1 MAQQKSL
8 ADKLV
13 FFLRVRDEALAKIED
28 VPKDGDAWPTLAVM
42 MDEQEK
48 AVSDA
53 LYLATMTAER
63 LGRLAEF
70 TLAKKRNA

>member
-13 FFLRVRDEALAKIED
+13 FFLRVRDEALSKIEE

-42 MDEQEK
+42 VEEQEK
-48 AVSDA
+48 VIGDA

-63 LGRLAEF
+63 LGRLAES
-70 TLAKKRNA
+70 TLAKKRKA